1 MGPYEAGMFAKET
14 GAELV
19 IPYHYDSPK
28 YPGDLVKT
36 KEEFEKQELNYR
48 ILGNKDLIS
57 L

>member
-1 MGPYEAGMFAKET
+1 MFAKET